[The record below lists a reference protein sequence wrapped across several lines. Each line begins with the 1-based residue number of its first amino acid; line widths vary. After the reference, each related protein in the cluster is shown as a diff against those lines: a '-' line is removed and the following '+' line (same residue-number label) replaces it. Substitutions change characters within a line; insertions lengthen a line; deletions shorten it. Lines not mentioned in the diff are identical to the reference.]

1 MVTNHIY
8 DISQRTLTTSHT
20 ILQVQFPLGRSEND
34 AARGWH
40 QPERKKLFIQ
50 PAVASRPA
58 MSPHRYNET
67 SSQPVNDLGGVP
79 AVYDS
84 FGKASARRGYVA
96 EKLAAA
102 CNMPWFRKEPAGGRG
117 KYGKTIMITSAG
129 IRRIA
134 VRLMLAFRT
143 LEGNMSRLS
152 LEELPS
158 VMTVDEVSSVLGICA
173 KTCCKLIRENLL
185 HGVKVGRSY
194 RIAKSELFRFLKVLP
209 NDREEH
215 RSSQYQTDIFREG

>member
-1 MVTNHIY
+1 
-8 DISQRTLTTSHT
+8 
-20 ILQVQFPLGRSEND
+20 
-34 AARGWH
+34 
-40 QPERKKLFIQ
+40 
-50 PAVASRPA
+50 

-96 EKLAAA
+96 VKLAAA

-117 KYGKTIMITSAG
+117 KYGRTIMITSAG

-158 VMTVDEVSSVLGICA
+158 VMTVDEVSSVLGICS
-173 KTCCKLIRENLL
+173 KTCCKLIREKQL

>member
-1 MVTNHIY
+1 
-8 DISQRTLTTSHT
+8 
-20 ILQVQFPLGRSEND
+20 
-34 AARGWH
+34 
-40 QPERKKLFIQ
+40 
-50 PAVASRPA
+50 

-117 KYGKTIMITSAG
+117 KYGRTIMITSAG

-143 LEGNMSRLS
+143 LEENMSRFS

-158 VMTVDEVSSVLGICA
+158 VMTVDEVSSVLGICS
-173 KTCCKLIRENLL
+173 KTCCKLIKENLL